1 MSDLTRDHVV
11 WAFRLLLD
19 REPEN
24 EQVIE
29 AKLRGLSNTRQLRAE
44 FVTSAEYQEKNRDF
58 AHANER
64 NLVIKALD
72 SGVRLVVDLADHAIG
87 LNILRG
93 RFEHDELAFARSVVS
108 AGDHVL
114 DCGAHIGL
122 FAIHLASWVGPS
134 GSVHAFEPFDE
145 NAACLALSIEE
156 NEFGDR
162 VVLER
167 AAVGPSN
174 GTVQLTFAPDAL
186 NTGGAFI
193 QIPGTPLPE
202 GHASRSVRVL
212 ALDQYPLP
220 RPIRF
225 MKIDVEGAEPLVMRG
240 AERLLRE
247 DRPVILSEL
256 HPFQLR
262 AVSDL
267 SAAEYLAMMRGIGYR
282 CLALAEGG
290 VLGHEVRDA
299 GENDVVSVVFV
310 PR

>member
-24 EQVIE
+24 EQVVE
-29 AKLRGLSNTRQLRAE
+29 AKLRGLSNTKQLRAE
-44 FVTSAEYQEKNRDF
+44 FVTSDEYRDKNQDF

-64 NLVIKALD
+64 NLVIKPLE

-93 RFEHDELAFARSVVS
+93 RFEHDELAFARSVVGP
-108 AGDHVL
+108 GDHAI

-122 FAIHLASWVGPS
+122 FAIHLGSWVGPS
-134 GSVHAFEPFDE
+134 GSVHAFEPFEE
-145 NAACLALSIEE
+145 NADCLAHAIEE
-156 NEFGDR
+156 NGFTGR

-167 AAVGPSN
+167 AAVGSSP
-174 GTVQLTFAPDAL
+174 GTIRLTFAPKAL

-193 QIPGTPLPE
+193 QSPGRAVPY
-202 GHASRSVRVL
+202 GHESRTVAVH
-212 ALDQYPLP
+212 ALDRYPLP

-225 MKIDVEGAEPLVMRG
+225 MKIDVEGAEPLVMEG
-240 AERLLRE
+240 ADRLLRE

-262 AVSDL
+262 AVSNV
-267 SAAEYLAMMRGIGYR
+267 SAAEYLGMMRARGYR
-282 CLALAEGG
+282 CCALAAGG
-290 VLGHEVRDA
+290 AAGAEIRDA
-299 GENDVVSVVFV
+299 AENDVISVVML

>member
-1 MSDLTRDHVV
+1 MGDLTRDHVV

-24 EQVIE
+24 EHVVD
-29 AKLRGLSNTRQLRAE
+29 AKLRGLSSTRQLRAE

-64 NLVIKALD
+64 SLVIKPLE

-93 RFEHDELAFARSVVS
+93 RFEHDELAFARSVVGP
-108 AGDHVL
+108 GDHVL

-134 GSVHAFEPFDE
+134 GSVHAFEPFED

-156 NEFGDR
+156 NGFKDR

-167 AAVGPSN
+167 TAVGASP
-174 GTVQLTFAPDAL
+174 GTLQLTFAPNAL
-186 NTGGAFI
+186 NTGGAFV
-193 QIPGTPLPE
+193 QTPGAAPPP
-202 GHASRSVRVL
+202 GHSCRTVTVH
-212 ALDQYPLP
+212 ALDHYPLP

-240 AERLLRE
+240 AERMLRE

-262 AVSDL
+262 GRVE
-267 SAAEYLAMMRGIGYR
+267 SARGGIPRDDARAWLPVLLARERWRSRQRGARGR
-282 CLALAEGG
+282 
-290 VLGHEVRDA
+290 
-299 GENDVVSVVFV
+299 GE
-310 PR
+310 

>member
-24 EQVIE
+24 EQVVQ
-29 AKLRGLSNTRQLRAE
+29 AKLHGLSSTRQLRAE
-44 FVTSAEYQEKNRDF
+44 FVTSAEYLEKNRDF
-58 AHANER
+58 AQSNER
-64 NLVIKALD
+64 NLVIKALA

-93 RFEHDELAFARSVVS
+93 HFEHNELAFARSVVG

-145 NAACLALSIEE
+145 NAACLALSIDE
-156 NEFGDR
+156 NGFGDR

-167 AAVGPSN
+167 AAVGETP
-174 GTVQLTFAPDAL
+174 GTLQLTFAPNAL
-186 NTGGAFI
+186 NTGGAFL
-193 QIPGTPLPE
+193 QRAGAPIPH
-202 GHASRSVRVL
+202 GHDSRSVAVH
-212 ALDQYPLP
+212 ALDRYPLP

-240 AERLLRE
+240 GERLLRE
-247 DRPVILSEL
+247 DRPVIVSEL

-262 AVSDL
+262 TVSDV
-267 SAAEYLAMMRGIGYR
+267 SAADYLALMRGLGYR
-282 CLALAEGG
+282 CRALAEGG
-290 VLGHEVRDA
+290 VLGDEVGAVAEDA
-299 GENDVVSVVFV
+299 VVSVVFV